1 MGGESLMSGAA
12 RLGEKAQISLDT
24 EAGTGAGAGASG
36 GTARAAPAN
45 DKLFIVSVELKAP
58 GGVALAFERV
68 ALVKSG
74 TTEVVV
80 GPIMTDA
87 DGRFAVAVPEPI
99 AYDIQILD
107 DGADH
112 HEVPPPEDV
121 NAAHLLCQFFA
132 NGAPAA

>member
-12 RLGEKAQISLDT
+12 RLGD
-24 EAGTGAGAGASG
+24 TGAGGSG
-36 GTARAAPAN
+36 GKARAAPAS
-45 DKLFIVSVELKAP
+45 DRWFSVSVERRAP
-58 GGVALAFERV
+58 GGVALAFEQV
-68 ALVKSG
+68 VLVKSG

-112 HEVPPPEDV
+112 HEVPPPEDG
-121 NAAHLLCQFFA
+121 NAAHLLCQLFSY
-132 NGAPAA
+132 